1 MVSLDTAPAEFE
13 LRLLL
18 IDLDYEK
25 TMKPRYSQCI
35 QALKRVGSHCCSGI
49 RNNRR
54 WCASLMAPLL
64 AIVAST
70 SVAQV
75 PPSVTLR
82 EVLAG
87 FTQPIEMVSANDST
101 GRMFVA
107 EQTGKVRIVEGL
119 NTTPTIRAT
128 PFLDV
133 ASIITAGGERG
144 LLGLAF
150 HPQYD
155 TLGYFYVFYTRAGD
169 AALEVARFTRSASN
183 PNVAEPTSRS
193 IVITV
198 PHPNNS
204 NHNGGKIAFDPDGF
218 LVIST
223 GDGGGGG
230 DPDRNSQNRSNLLGK
245 LLRVAVGA
253 NAGYTI
259 PSSNP
264 YANSTCAQ
272 GICPEIWHYGLRNA
286 WKFSFDRANGDL
298 YIGDVGQNAVEEINF
313 VARGAAGGAN
323 FGWGVYEGNNCYN
336 DNYFGPPG
344 ACAALQ
350 NHARPIA
357 TYAHDAAGGRSV
369 TGGYVYRGS
378 KIVALNGFYV
388 YGDFASK
395 RLFATIRNNAGV
407 WSSTTLKEPD
417 PQLTTVSSFAEDDRR
432 ELYLLDYGTG
442 KIFTFDGVGSGRCP
456 V

>member
-1 MVSLDTAPAEFE
+1 MNSLYLQCTQASKRLGKICGQS
-13 LRLLL
+13 LRNR
-18 IDLDYEK
+18 K
-25 TMKPRYSQCI
+25 GWHA
-35 QALKRVGSHCCSGI
+35 ALAGP
-49 RNNRR
+49 
-54 WCASLMAPLL
+54 ML
-64 AIVAST
+64 AIVTSASI
-70 SVAQV
+70 AQA
-75 PPSVTLR
+75 PPSVALR
-82 EVLAG
+82 EVLSG
-87 FTQPIEMVSANDST
+87 FSQPVEMVSAKDGT
-101 GRMFVA
+101 GRMFVV
-107 EQTGKVRIVEGL
+107 EQSGKIKIVEGI
-119 NTTPTIRAT
+119 NTTATTRAT
-128 PFLDV
+128 PFLDT
-133 ASIITAGGERG
+133 ASLITYAPNGERG
-144 LLGLAF
+144 LLGLTF

-183 PNVAEPTSRS
+183 PNVADPNSRS

-204 NHNGGKIAFDPDGF
+204 NHNGGKIAFDADGF

-230 DPDRNSQNRSNLLGK
+230 DPDRNSQNRGNSLGK
-245 LLRVAVGA
+245 LLRVAVGV

-272 GICPEIWHYGLRNA
+272 GSCPEIWHYGLRNP
-286 WKFSFDRANGDL
+286 WKFSFDQATGDL
-298 YIGDVGQNAVEEINF
+298 YIGDVGQDTIEEINF

-323 FGWGVYEGNNCYN
+323 FGWGVYEGNSCFN
-336 DNYFGPPG
+336 DNYFGTAG

-350 NHARPIA
+350 NHTRPIA

-369 TGGYVYRGS
+369 TGGYVYRGG

-388 YGDFASK
+388 YGDFVSK
-395 RLFATIRNNAGV
+395 RLFAAIRNNAGA

-417 PQLTTVSSFAEDDRR
+417 AQLTTVSSFAEDDRR

-442 KIFTFDGVGSGRCP
+442 KIFTFDGVGGGRCP

>member
-1 MVSLDTAPAEFE
+1 VVSQSQSESRLSSFDTVC
-13 LRLLL
+13 
-18 IDLDYEK
+18 EK
-25 TMKPRYSQCI
+25 TMNLLHAQCT
-35 QALKRVGSHCCSGI
+35 QASKRLVRLCGRGFGKSNWWYAALTG
-49 RNNRR
+49 
-54 WCASLMAPLL
+54 PLL
-64 AIVAST
+64 AIVTSASM
-70 SVAQV
+70 AQT
-75 PPSVTLR
+75 PPSIALR
-82 EVLAG
+82 EVLGG
-87 FTQPIEMVSANDST
+87 FSQPIEMVSAKDGS

-107 EQTGKVRIVEGL
+107 EQTGKIRIVEGINL
-119 NTTPTIRAT
+119 TPTIRTT

-133 ASIITAGGERG
+133 AGIITAGGERG

-169 AALEVARFTRSASN
+169 AALEVARFTRSASD
-183 PNVAEPTSRS
+183 PNVADLNSRS

-230 DPDRNSQNRSNLLGK
+230 DPDRNSQNRGNLLGK

-272 GICPEIWHYGLRNA
+272 GSCPEIWHYGLRNA

-298 YIGDVGQNAVEEINF
+298 YIGDVGQDAVEEINF

-323 FGWGVYEGNNCYN
+323 FGWGAYEGNNCYN
-336 DNYFGPPG
+336 DNYFGTAG

-350 NHARPIA
+350 SHTRPIA
-357 TYAHDAAGGRSV
+357 SYAHDAAGGRSV

-378 KIVALNGFYV
+378 KIAALNGFYV

-395 RLFATIRNNAGV
+395 RLFTTIRNNAGV

-432 ELYLLDYGTG
+432 ELYLLDG
-442 KIFTFDGVGSGRCP
+442 GRCA